1 MTRTVLALLLLC
13 TPTQAGEYLAGIAIA
28 AGATAGEHP
37 QPKPPSDV
45 CDNCNGTGKLG
56 DGTVSVP
63 CPVCGGDG
71 KIGAPPKR
79 TIFTPPVAP
88 KPAARQLITSPRWL
102 ENGHGATVGHLISAH
117 GFTRAQLAGLSQ
129 RQLDDLHSDAHN
141 RARSRTVTRTT
152 TSACPSGNCPNKS
165 VRRGVFRRR

>member
-1 MTRTVLALLLLC
+1 MRSF
-13 TPTQAGEYLAGIAIA
+13 IA
-28 AGATAGEHP
+28 AAA
-37 QPKPPSDV
+37 
-45 CDNCNGTGKLG
+45 LFIA
-56 DGTVSVP
+56 
-63 CPVCGGDG
+63 CPVQADVDVF
-71 KIGAPPKR
+71 AALEAYADAQPAVPKR
-79 TIFTPPVAP
+79 TIFQPPAKPAP
-88 KPAARQLITSPRWL
+88 KPVQRQLITSPRWL

-152 TSACPSGNCPNKS
+152 SACPSGNCPNTS